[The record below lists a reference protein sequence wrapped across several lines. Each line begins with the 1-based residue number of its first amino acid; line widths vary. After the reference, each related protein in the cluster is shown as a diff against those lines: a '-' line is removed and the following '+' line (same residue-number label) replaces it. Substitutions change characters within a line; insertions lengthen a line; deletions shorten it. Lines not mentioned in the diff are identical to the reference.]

1 MSPAFT
7 PYTEAQKQT
16 LQALVTGSGQA
27 IQQVS
32 MLLNFFLSPLTLE
45 KCFVPVKFFKNKSHI
60 CN

>member
-45 KCFVPVKFFKNKSHI
+45 KCFVPVKFF
-60 CN
+60 